1 MITPRSALKFDLFAD
16 TCRKGK
22 LDGEPL
28 TTPRF
33 SEAKA

>member
-22 LDGEPL
+22 LDEEGDPL
-28 TTPRF
+28 QV
-33 SEAKA
+33 